1 MSEKSATTTDP
12 SDAPYGVPR
21 SMSRLVDHWGLVLTY
36 GLVTIGLG
44 LVLVLWPEQT
54 LEVLAI
60 LIGIQLILTGVFR
73 LVLAVAS
80 RHVDGGTRAVVG
92 MFGALA
98 LVLGLLCLRDPLQT
112 VLVIGMILGVW
123 WLAAGLVDIVG
134 ALRSRESHRRG
145 WDLALGVLS
154 VLAGGFLLVNPEVS
168 LGVLVIVVAVWLFS
182 YGFIA
187 VVAGLV
193 LRSEERRTTE
203 APVPGTGTAQPAT

>member
-1 MSEKSATTTDP
+1 MTENSARTADPTDTP
-12 SDAPYGVPR
+12 SGVPQ
-21 SMSRLVDHWGLVLTY
+21 SMTRLVDHWGLVLTY

-54 LEVLAI
+54 LKVLAI
-60 LIGIQLILTGVFR
+60 LIGIQLIITGVFR

-80 RHVDGGTRAVVG
+80 RNVDGSTRAIAG

-98 LVLGLLCLRDPLQT
+98 LVLGLLCLRSPLQT

-134 ALRSRESHRRG
+134 AIRSSESHRRG
-145 WDLALGVLS
+145 WDLGLGVLS

-193 LRSEERRTTE
+193 LRSEEKRTTQ
-203 APVPGTGTAQPAT
+203 APLPGAAQPAT

>member
-1 MSEKSATTTDP
+1 MTENLATSPDP
-12 SDAPYGVPR
+12 SDAPYGVPK
-21 SMSRLVDHWGLVLTY
+21 SMTRLVDHWGLVLTY

-54 LEVLAI
+54 LKVLAI
-60 LIGIQLILTGVFR
+60 LIGIQLVITGIFR
-73 LVLAVAS
+73 LVMAVAS
-80 RHVDGGTRAVVG
+80 KRVDGGTRAIAG

-98 LVLGLLCLRDPLQT
+98 LVLGLLCLRSPLQT

-123 WLAAGLVDIVG
+123 WLAAGVVDIIG
-134 ALRSRESHRRG
+134 AIRSRDSHRRG

-187 VVAGLV
+187 VVAGVV
-193 LRSEERRTTE
+193 LRSQEKRTSA
-203 APVPGTGTAQPAT
+203 APISGTTQPAT

>member
-1 MSEKSATTTDP
+1 MTENSASTTTA
-12 SDAPYGVPR
+12 SDVPAGVPQ

-54 LEVLAI
+54 LKVLAI
-60 LIGIQLILTGVFR
+60 LIGIQLVLTGLFR

-80 RHVDGGTRAVVG
+80 RHVDGSARAIAG
-92 MFGALA
+92 MFGAFA
-98 LVLGLLCLRDPLQT
+98 LVLGLLCLRSPLQT

-123 WLAAGLVDIVG
+123 WLAAGVIDIVG
-134 ALRSRESHRRG
+134 ALRSSESHRRG

-154 VLAGGFLLVNPEVS
+154 ALAGGFLLVNPEVS
-168 LGVLVIVVAVWLFS
+168 LGVLVIVVAVWMFS

-187 VVAGLV
+187 VVAALM
-193 LRSEERRTTE
+193 LRSEEKRTS
-203 APVPGTGTAQPAT
+203 TASVSGSTQPAT

>member
-1 MSEKSATTTDP
+1 MTESPASTTAP
-12 SDAPYGVPR
+12 SDVPGIPH
-21 SMSRLVDHWGLVLTY
+21 SMSRLVDHWGLVLSY

-44 LVLVLWPEQT
+44 LVLALWPDET
-54 LEVLAI
+54 LKVLAV

-80 RHVDGGTRAVVG
+80 RSLDGGSRAITG
-92 MFGALA
+92 LFGALA
-98 LVLGLLCLRDPLQT
+98 IVLGLLCLRSPLQT

-134 ALRSRESHRRG
+134 AMRSSGSQRRG
-145 WDLALGVLS
+145 WDLGLGVLS
-154 VLAGGFLLVNPEVS
+154 TLAGAFLLVNPEVS
-168 LGVLVIVVAVWLFS
+168 LGVLVIVVCVWLFS

-193 LRSEERRTTE
+193 LRSEERRTTD
-203 APVPGTGTAQPAT
+203 APIPGSAQPAT

>member
-1 MSEKSATTTDP
+1 MTENPAHTTDP
-12 SDAPYGVPR
+12 SDAPSGVPH

-54 LEVLAI
+54 LKVLAI
-60 LIGIQLILTGVFR
+60 LIGIQLIITGVFR

-80 RHVDGGTRAVVG
+80 RHVDGSSRAIAG

-98 LVLGLLCLRDPLQT
+98 LVLGLLCLRSPLQT

-134 ALRSRESHRRG
+134 AIRSRESHRRG
-145 WDLALGVLS
+145 WDLGLGVLS

-168 LGVLVIVVAVWLFS
+168 LGVLVIVVAVWLFA

-193 LRSEERRTTE
+193 LRSEEKRTST
-203 APVPGTGTAQPAT
+203 APVSGAAQPAT

>member
-1 MSEKSATTTDP
+1 MTENPAHTTDP
-12 SDAPYGVPR
+12 SDAPSGVPH
-21 SMSRLVDHWGLVLTY
+21 SMTRLVDHWGLVLTY

-54 LEVLAI
+54 LKVLAI
-60 LIGIQLILTGVFR
+60 LIGIQLIITGVFR

-80 RHVDGGTRAVVG
+80 RHVDGSTRAIAG

-98 LVLGLLCLRDPLQT
+98 LVLGLLCLRSPLQT

-134 ALRSRESHRRG
+134 AIRSRESHRRG
-145 WDLALGVLS
+145 WDLGLGVLS

-168 LGVLVIVVAVWLFS
+168 LGVLVIVVAVWLFA
-182 YGFIA
+182 YGFMA

-193 LRSEERRTTE
+193 LRSEEKRTST
-203 APVPGTGTAQPAT
+203 APVSGAAQPAT

>member
-1 MSEKSATTTDP
+1 MTENPAHTTDP
-12 SDAPYGVPR
+12 SDAPSGVPH
-21 SMSRLVDHWGLVLTY
+21 SMTRLVDHWGLVLTY

-54 LEVLAI
+54 LKVLAI
-60 LIGIQLILTGVFR
+60 LIGIQLIITGVFR

-80 RHVDGGTRAVVG
+80 RHVDGSTRAIAG

-98 LVLGLLCLRDPLQT
+98 LVLGLLCLRAPLQT

-134 ALRSRESHRRG
+134 AIRSRESHRRG
-145 WDLALGVLS
+145 WDLGLGVLS

-168 LGVLVIVVAVWLFS
+168 LGVLVIVVAVWLFA
-182 YGFIA
+182 YGFMA

-193 LRSEERRTTE
+193 LRSEEKRTST
-203 APVPGTGTAQPAT
+203 APVSGAAQPAT